1 MKAAISGN
9 KRSRQEAT
17 AVRNP
22 KNGELTVSA
31 NEIKKVILEYCV
43 DNLKNNTP
51 KDEVRV
57 LVEERRKEQ
66 KKRIEDTGGEGLD
79 ISKDDFN
86 TVLNKCRSKDTKIY
100 DFLLRGGK
108 KYQQSIFQL
117 CKRIINNEEIPESF
131 RKTILFMIWKRKY
144 PMNILNNNRFIHL
157 KNVLPR
163 IVEALTVNKMK
174 DKIINEASMYQIGG
188 VPGHEIE
195 EHVFTIKSIMA
206 MREEMGTGIIFTL
219 VDIIAFFDKE
229 DIYDCMD
236 A

>member
-1 MKAAISGN
+1 
-9 KRSRQEAT
+9 
-17 AVRNP
+17 
-22 KNGELTVSA
+22 
-31 NEIKKVILEYCV
+31 
-43 DNLKNNTP
+43 
-51 KDEVRV
+51 
-57 LVEERRKEQ
+57 
-66 KKRIEDTGGEGLD
+66 
-79 ISKDDFN
+79 
-86 TVLNKCRSKDTKIY
+86 
-100 DFLLRGGK
+100 
-108 KYQQSIFQL
+108 
-117 CKRIINNEEIPESF
+117 
-131 RKTILFMIWKRKY
+131 
-144 PMNILNNNRFIHL
+144 MNILNNNRFIHL

-236 A
+236 ALEKIGVNKKAARVWFKLNQNTKICVNTAVGVTDTVSIGIVSVRALPELA